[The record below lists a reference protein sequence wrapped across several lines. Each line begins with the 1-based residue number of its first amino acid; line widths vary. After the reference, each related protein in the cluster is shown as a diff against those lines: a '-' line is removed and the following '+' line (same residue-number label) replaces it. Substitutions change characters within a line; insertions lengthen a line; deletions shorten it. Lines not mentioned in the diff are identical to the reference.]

1 MSPLRA
7 LASLAILRAANAIVP
22 PRDPETRIDRA
33 RFHLA
38 LALLDVALRLDGRE
52 LLADRMFLEQLKDLT
67 DTEPPPSTLRSAE
80 DPSPNARGG
89 AA

>member
-7 LASLAILRAANAIVP
+7 VVSLAILRAANAIVP

-33 RFHLA
+33 RFRVGL
-38 LALLDVALRLDGRE
+38 LLLDVSLRLDDRGS
-52 LLADRMFLEQLKDLT
+52 LADHLADL
-67 DTEPPPSTLRSAE
+67 TEPPPSTLRSAKPE
-80 DPSPNARGG
+80 TNARGG